1 MKKLKKHEASSEV
14 GDPVVGERLA
24 AIRLR
29 AGLTQTELANRIN
42 VSRQHISNIE
52 TGFTSPTLRVLT
64 GFLETCGVSLPEFFY
79 GPLPTDQTPKQREY
93 HRRLQTISRICCRIC
108 DRNDCVC
115 GRFREPDRFWPVGCE
130 MFRRTCGAWSLTTPR
145 CMPL

>member
-1 MKKLKKHEASSEV
+1 VKKSKKPEASSEV

-93 HRRLQTISRICCRIC
+93 HRRLQTILEDPSASSAIQKVLDSFITSMEATARSVVQPVRAQMRHSRQH
-108 DRNDCVC
+108 
-115 GRFREPDRFWPVGCE
+115 
-130 MFRRTCGAWSLTTPR
+130 
-145 CMPL
+145 